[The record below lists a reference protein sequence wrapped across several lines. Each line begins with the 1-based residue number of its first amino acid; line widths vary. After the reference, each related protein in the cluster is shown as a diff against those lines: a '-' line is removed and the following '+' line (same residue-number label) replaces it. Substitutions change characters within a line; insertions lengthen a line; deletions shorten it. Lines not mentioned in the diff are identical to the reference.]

1 MDRGACSPWGH
12 KDSDMT
18 GQLKAHTF
26 EFPEYH
32 VAMDL
37 GVKSEPVEVQLHFSR
52 NLCQSHAVTEGETPQ
67 LWKRLVVGRE
77 TL

>member
-1 MDRGACSPWGH
+1 MGSQGLGH
-12 KDSDMT
+12 DWAT
-18 GQLKAHTF
+18 EGTRF